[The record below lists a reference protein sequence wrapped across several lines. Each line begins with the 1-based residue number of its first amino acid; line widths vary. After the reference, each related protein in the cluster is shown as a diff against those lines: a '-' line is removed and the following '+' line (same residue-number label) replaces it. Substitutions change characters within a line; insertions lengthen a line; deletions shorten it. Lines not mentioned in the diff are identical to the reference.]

1 MNRLSVDCDC
11 RAADGRSLVNCM
23 KSRNGLHTLEHAE
36 DIGLGSRA
44 YTIISLNH

>member
-11 RAADGRSLVNCM
+11 RAADGRSLVNRM
-23 KSRNGLHTLEHAE
+23 ESRSAEVVLEHAE
-36 DIGLGSRA
+36 DTGLGSRA